1 MAYDSLFFSFGNR
14 MCFGRRG
21 RFILILFS
29 RHVGNG
35 FVSEI
40 VEKLINKQFQS
51 KKGYRKSIAIA
62 IESGHCDGGDV
73 SPHVSRDE
81 SMDAYL
87 T

>member
-1 MAYDSLFFSFGNR
+1 MG
-14 MCFGRRG
+14 C
-21 RFILILFS
+21 
-29 RHVGNG
+29 G
-35 FVSEI
+35 FVSVM

-81 SMDAYL
+81 SMVAYL

>member
-1 MAYDSLFFSFGNR
+1 

-29 RHVGNG
+29 RHVGND

-40 VEKLINKQFQS
+40 VEKLINKQYQS
-51 KKGYRKSIAIA
+51 KKGYRKSIA

-81 SMDAYL
+81 SMDAHL